1 MANSAQKSI
10 IVLMGERFDVLR
22 VEFGP
27 AGRANELSLE
37 DFRLLSDR
45 DANVLV
51 ERIDD
56 FLVKAELLRMRG
68 NHVDSGTNLL
78 YRFSSFILFTDLTIL
93 CIIEFFLFCSYT
105 FLNNSSTFS
114 FSIPIAKSFSSSVLR
129 PYD

>member
-68 NHVDSGTNLL
+68 NHADSGTTLL
-78 YRFSSFILFTDLTIL
+78 HRFSSFILYRSHNIMHHRIFP
-93 CIIEFFLFCSYT
+93 FLFLHFPKQFID
-105 FLNNSSTFS
+105 FLLFHSD
-114 FSIPIAKSFSSSVLR
+114 R
-129 PYD
+129 